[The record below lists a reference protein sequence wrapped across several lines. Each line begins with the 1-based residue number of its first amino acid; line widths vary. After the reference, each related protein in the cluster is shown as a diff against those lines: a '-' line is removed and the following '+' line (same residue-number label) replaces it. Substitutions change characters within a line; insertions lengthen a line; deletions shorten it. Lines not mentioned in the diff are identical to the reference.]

1 MSDEQ
6 RKKYDSDFKIGT
18 IRLILNGKPIAEV
31 ASDLDLNPSMLARWK
46 REYLKDQ
53 AASFPGK
60 GKLRPE
66 DEKIRQ
72 LERQLRD
79 VTEERDI
86 LKKAVAIF
94 SKQPK

>member
-1 MSDEQ
+1 MSDQQ
-6 RKKYDSDFKIGT
+6 RKKYDYEFKVGAVK
-18 IRLILNGKPIAEV
+18 LILNGKPIVEV
-31 ASDLDLNPSMLARWK
+31 ANDLDLNPSMLSRWK

-53 AASFPGK
+53 ADSFPGK

-79 VTEERDI
+79 VSEERDI

>member
-1 MSDEQ
+1 MSPEQ
-6 RKKYDSDFKIGT
+6 LKKYDTEFKIGA
-18 IRLILNGKPIAEV
+18 IKLILNGKPVAEV
-31 ASDLDLNPSMLARWK
+31 ARDLDLNPSMLARWK

-53 AASFPGK
+53 ADSFPGK
-60 GKLRPE
+60 GKLKPE

>member
-1 MSDEQ
+1 MSPEQ
-6 RKKYDSDFKIGT
+6 RKKYDTEFKIGASK
-18 IRLILNGKPIAEV
+18 LILNGKPIAEV
-31 ASDLDLNPSMLARWK
+31 ARDLDLNPSMLARWK

-53 AASFPGK
+53 TDSFPGK
-60 GKLRPE
+60 GKLKPE